1 MTYADFEEA
10 CKYWKGVAAARLKEI
25 ERLENLL
32 ANADLC
38 AVCGLDYG
46 DNLSRWRIADC
57 KCDEVVE

>member
-38 AVCGLDYG
+38 AVCGLDYAG
-46 DNLSRWRIADC
+46 YADYEYAC
-57 KCDEVVE
+57 KCDEVIK